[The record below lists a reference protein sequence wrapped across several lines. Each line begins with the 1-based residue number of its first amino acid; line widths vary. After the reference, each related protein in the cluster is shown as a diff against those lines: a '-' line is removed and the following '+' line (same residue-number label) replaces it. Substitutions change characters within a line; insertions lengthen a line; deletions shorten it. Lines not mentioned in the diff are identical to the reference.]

1 MNSKSSHDA
10 QALPSL
16 GDIYFVLFRHKW
28 KILFCSA
35 AGFLAAIAFY
45 LMNPPPYESEAK
57 LFIRY
62 VLDSRSLNPTAN
74 NSRMTS
80 PDEMGESIINSEVEI
95 LTSFDLFKQVAANV
109 GPEKILA
116 GVGGGSDATRAA
128 SVVRD
133 NLIVDAPKQSSV
145 LHIIFRHPNPDV
157 VQPVLNEIIATYL
170 ASHLQVH
177 QALGASDEFLTE
189 ETGQLHS
196 QILHTEEELFA
207 AKTNAGIISV
217 EDAQKSYATQIAKI
231 RDELLEA
238 ETQLAERQVMLPP
251 AEAPSASNSIAATEA
266 PDTEDLAEYQRVCAR
281 LAFLEKR
288 EDDYLTQQGYTEENK
303 LVKETRDQIN
313 QTTELKK
320 DLEKKNPALASLDVA
335 SMNSARA
342 EGNSG
347 NGVLALQ
354 AKIKVLK
361 GQLSML
367 QAESANVDEAES
379 KISDLQRKKQIQE
392 GNYQYFATS
401 LEQAH
406 IDEALGPGRVG
417 IAAIQ
422 KPSPPF
428 KDHSKVFK
436 KVGMLAIGGILAGLA
451 WAFLIEFYFDRS
463 IKRAVEIESKLHL
476 RLFLSI
482 PDISRNGKVFAKA
495 AERRQLSYNGD
506 VKNPSA
512 SGNGEVE
519 IDSWE
524 PNRFLHRFHDALRDR
539 LVVYFESINLTR
551 KPKLVAVTGTESG
564 SGVSSTAAGLAAS
577 LSETGDGRVLLVNMS
592 DERGSAQ
599 QFFRG
604 KIGCKLDDA
613 LVSEKR
619 DDALV
624 SENLYVVTEGSSS
637 DKLSRVLPK
646 RFASLVPKL
655 KASDYD
661 YIIFDMPPVSPTSV
675 TSRLAGFMD
684 MVLLVVESEKTERE
698 MVQRAN
704 ALLEQS
710 KASVGVVLNKTRKYV
725 PGRLQQDFQSD
736 L

>member
-1 MNSKSSHDA
+1 
-10 QALPSL
+10 
-16 GDIYFVLFRHKW
+16 
-28 KILFCSA
+28 
-35 AGFLAAIAFY
+35 
-45 LMNPPPYESEAK
+45 
-57 LFIRY
+57 
-62 VLDSRSLNPTAN
+62 LNPSAN
-74 NSRMTS
+74 NSRVTL
-80 PDEMGESIINSEVEI
+80 PDEMGDSIMNSEMEI
-95 LTSFDLFKQVAANV
+95 LTSFDLFKQVAVNV

-116 GVGGGSDATRAA
+116 GMGGGSDAIRAA
-128 SVVRD
+128 SVVKD
-133 NLIVDAPKQSSV
+133 NLTVDAPKQSSV
-145 LHIIFRHPNPDV
+145 LHIIFRHPNPEV
-157 VQPVLNEIIATYL
+157 VQPVLNEVIVAYL

-177 QALGASDEFLTE
+177 QAPGTSDEFLTE
-189 ETGQLHS
+189 ETGQLRA
-196 QILHTEEELFA
+196 QIIHTEEELLA

-217 EDAQKSYATQIAKI
+217 EDAQKTYATQIAKI

-238 ETQLAERQVMLPP
+238 ETQLAERQVLLTPEETNP
-251 AEAPSASNSIAATEA
+251 ASTSIAATEV
-266 PDTEDLAEYQRVCAR
+266 PDADDLAEYQRVCAR

-320 DLEKKNPALASLDVA
+320 DLEKKNPALASLNV
-335 SMNSARA
+335 SPMNYSSQM

-347 NGVLALQ
+347 GVNDVLALQ
-354 AKIKVLK
+354 TKIRVLK
-361 GQLSML
+361 TQLSML
-367 QAESANVDEAES
+367 QTEAANVDEAES

-401 LEQAH
+401 LEQAR
-406 IDEALGPGRVG
+406 IDEALGPGRVSN

-428 KDHSKVFK
+428 KDRSKIFE
-436 KVGMLAIGGILAGLA
+436 KVGMLAIGGILVGLA
-451 WAFLIEFYFDRS
+451 WAFLIEFYLDRS
-463 IKRAVEIESKLHL
+463 VKRAVEVESKLHL

-482 PDISRNGKVFAKA
+482 PDISRNGKTFAKA

-506 VKNPSA
+506 AKNPPA
-512 SGNGEVE
+512 SGNGETPPHGEVE
-519 IDSWE
+519 IASWE

-539 LVVYFESINLTR
+539 LVVYFESTNLTR
-551 KPKLVAVTGTESG
+551 KPKLVAVTSTENG
-564 SGVSSTAAGLAAS
+564 SGVSTTAAGLAAS
-577 LSETGDGRVLLVNMS
+577 LSETGDGRVLLVNMN

-604 KIGCKLDDA
+604 KVGCKLDDA

-624 SENLYVVTEGSSS
+624 SENLYVVTEGSNS

-725 PGRLQQDFQSD
+725 PDRLQQDFQSD
-736 L
+736 I